1 MVNSH
6 NTIIQ
11 GLFVNIL
18 LRTMKMIDMDA
29 MLEWHIQEEEL
40 SWDFMFN
47 VFNFPK
53 FAQVE
58 RSSLDTELILRLHE
72 EHTYPP
78 IFPITAEGLMVVF

>member
-47 VFNFPK
+47 VFTNHINP
-53 FAQVE
+53 
-58 RSSLDTELILRLHE
+58 
-72 EHTYPP
+72 
-78 IFPITAEGLMVVF
+78 